1 MKYNKYYITN
11 KKGKS
16 NCVVRSIC
24 KILNKE
30 YDEVYEELCNI
41 SKELNCNAYND
52 IEVFETY
59 FKRYNIEKINY
70 GENEKIKD
78 LKLENGR
85 YVILCWDKKDFYHM
99 ISVIDNIMYDWSD
112 KSFELYAITIY
123 IKK

>member
-24 KILNKE
+24 KLLNKE
-30 YDEVYEELCNI
+30 YGEVYEELYNI

>member
-24 KILNKE
+24 KLLNKE
-30 YDEVYEELCNI
+30 YGEVYEELCNI

-85 YVILCWDKKDFYHM
+85 YIILCWDKKDFYHM